1 MPSVFD
7 QRERA
12 SRVYIPNFPRK
23 FSFLSL
29 AVPERNIKIKPSNLS
44 TMNFTTIIALL
55 SMIGSSASVVLAIA
69 AVFISV
75 PVFLLRAAGL
85 MEAPPRIALAKR
97 QVRLS
102 RIRLIGS
109 GLSANQWHLGRPLG
123 PDEAAFLTREL
134 DLLIEE
140 ELADLRA
147 VEEEREK
154 EERKRGRRGWLA
166 HGGMGEVGRR
176 LWSVL
181 TGQDR
186 PCGRADL
193 EEGLG
198 EEAADLA
205 AGFSR
210 LSLDGIPM
218 GSITGVVSR
227 RPSVLAEE

>member
-44 TMNFTTIIALL
+44 AMTFTTIIALL
-55 SMIGSSASVVLAIA
+55 SMIGSSASGVLAIA

-85 MEAPPRIALAKR
+85 MEAPPGIALAKR

-109 GLSANQWHLGRPLG
+109 GLSANQWHPGRPLG
-123 PDEAAFLTREL
+123 PDEAALLTREL
-134 DLLIEE
+134 DLLIDE

-147 VEEEREK
+147 VEEERE
-154 EERKRGRRGWLA
+154 RGRRGWLA
-166 HGGMGEVGRR
+166 RGGMGEVGRR

-181 TGQDR
+181 TGQGR
-186 PCGRADL
+186 PRRRADL

>member
-1 MPSVFD
+1 M
-7 QRERA
+7 
-12 SRVYIPNFPRK
+12 
-23 FSFLSL
+23 
-29 AVPERNIKIKPSNLS
+29 
-44 TMNFTTIIALL
+44 TFTTIIALL
-55 SMIGSSASVVLAIA
+55 SMIGSLASGVLAIA

-85 MEAPPRIALAKR
+85 MEAPPEIALAKR

-109 GLSANQWHLGRPLG
+109 GLSANQWHPGRPLG
-123 PDEAAFLTREL
+123 PDEAALLTEEL

-147 VEEEREK
+147 AKEEREK
-154 EERKRGRRGWLA
+154 EEGKRGRRGWLA
-166 HGGMGEVGRR
+166 RGGMGEGGRR

-181 TGQDR
+181 TGQ
-186 PCGRADL
+186 GRLRRGADP
-193 EEGLG
+193 EESLD

-218 GSITGVVSR
+218 GSMTSVVSR